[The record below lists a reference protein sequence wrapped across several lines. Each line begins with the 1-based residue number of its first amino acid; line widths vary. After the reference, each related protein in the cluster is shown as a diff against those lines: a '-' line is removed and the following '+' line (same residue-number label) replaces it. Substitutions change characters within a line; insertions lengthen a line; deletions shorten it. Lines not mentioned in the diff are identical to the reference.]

1 MKKVLALLLVMSGC
15 ATILTSGCATILLS
29 GCATRET
36 TSAGVQIATQSES
49 EKVVDRYSDRIES
62 YNGLYNT
69 MQAAATL
76 HNSVVS
82 AAILDQKARLFQWD
96 QGKFDAQKLESQ
108 EKLGKETEV
117 FISFFTPD
125 KKHDDLNKNPSLWK
139 IFLDV
144 NGRRYEGK
152 VTKIKLQTVEVQS
165 LYGYHNRFSTP
176 YQLIFPI
183 SVRLVENYPSK
194 LTLTGPVG
202 SATLNFNPL
211 EKP

>member
-1 MKKVLALLLVMSGC
+1 MKKVLAMFLALMSGC
-15 ATILTSGCATILLS
+15 AILLLS

-49 EKVVDRYSDRIES
+49 EKVIDRYSDRIES
-62 YNGLYNT
+62 YTGLYNT
-69 MQAAATL
+69 LQAAATL
-76 HNSVVS
+76 HNTPVS
-82 AAILDQKARLFQWD
+82 EAILDQNARLFQWD
-96 QGKFDAQKLESQ
+96 QGKFDAQKLERQ
-108 EKLGKETEV
+108 EKLSKETEV
-117 FISFFTPD
+117 FLSFFTPD

-152 VTKIKLQTVEVQS
+152 ATKIKLQTVEVQS
-165 LYGYHNRFSTP
+165 LYAYHNRFSTP
-176 YQLIFPI
+176 YLVVFPI
-183 SVRLVENYPSK
+183 SVRLVENYSSK

-202 SATLNFNPL
+202 SATLNFSTL